1 MKVENRVEIFGVCEQ
16 EEENMVKEK
25 KEKFARDLNFKSW
38 DEFIQYD
45 AGKYLAGVFGLLDIQ
60 EKDLDIRQIFD
71 DNGVRV
77 IRFVDNS
84 VYLSDPFE
92 VWISWY
98 DFLQEYEDFAEGLH
112 KDYYD

>member
-16 EEENMVKEK
+16 L
-25 KEKFARDLNFKSW
+25 ARDLNFKSW
-38 DEFIQYD
+38 DELIKWD

-60 EKDLDIRQIFD
+60 EEDLDIRQIFD

-84 VYLSDPFE
+84 VYLSEPLE
-92 VWISWY
+92 IWVSWY
-98 DFLQEYEDFAEGLH
+98 DFLSAHPEFAEGLH